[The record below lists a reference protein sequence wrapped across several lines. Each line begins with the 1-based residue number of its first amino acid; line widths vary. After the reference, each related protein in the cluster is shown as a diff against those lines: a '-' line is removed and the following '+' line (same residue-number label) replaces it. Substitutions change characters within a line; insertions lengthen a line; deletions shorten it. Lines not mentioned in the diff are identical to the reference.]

1 MNRSHLWAFLTI
13 ALAMPACSSDGGSA
27 DSADAMTEDS
37 GMSVVDA
44 GPDAAPAQPR
54 LEFSPASFDI
64 PLVGEGERVV
74 RDITLTNA
82 SDASVEITNFGLNVA
97 TGTAVLVYG
106 SRRIIG
112 ITADDT
118 DTFPYPVAIEAG
130 DTLLL
135 SVEYTLGA
143 GEPSGEVTI
152 EGNFE
157 AGTISIPIRSFSSV
171 GTISAEPT
179 AIDFGRVRA
188 NTTSTRTVTV
198 TNTGETVLNVRDIQ
212 KDNNIYVSLS
222 ISGTDPVS
230 MPAVYEDP
238 DGDGEPGLAPGASFA
253 IDVTFAPTR
262 EGTQRSLLIIDSDD
276 PINPE
281 IRIPMVGN
289 ESEGCIL
296 VSAES
301 LNWTGELGTPTS
313 SPELTVSNCGDGPLY
328 IDRIGLTPGTADV
341 LTLNDEGYLGS
352 PSKWPRAAT
361 RCCYKRCL
369 RPSLQGVIGATFR
382 SSQMIRCKPTSSY
395 R

>member
-1 MNRSHLWAFLTI
+1 M
-13 ALAMPACSSDGGSA
+13 
-27 DSADAMTEDS
+27 
-37 GMSVVDA
+37 VDA
-44 GPDAAPAQPR
+44 GPDAAPAQAR

-82 SDASVEITNFGLNVA
+82 SDVSVEITNFGLNVA

-112 ITADDT
+112 ITADGT

-152 EGNFE
+152 EGNFD
-157 AGTISIPIRSFSSV
+157 GGLISVPIRAFSSV
-171 GTISAEPT
+171 GTISTEPSEVN
-179 AIDFGRVRA
+179 FGRVQED
-188 NTTSTRTVTV
+188 TMSTQSVTV
-198 TNTGETVLNVRDIQ
+198 TNTGETVLNIRDIQ
-212 KDNNIYVSLS
+212 KDSNIYFSLAVG
-222 ISGTDPVS
+222 GTDPIS
-230 MPAVYEDP
+230 MPSVYEDP

-276 PINPE
+276 PLNPE

-296 VSAES
+296 ASAES
-301 LNWTGELGTPTS
+301 LTWSGALGMATP

-328 IDRIGLTPGTADV
+328 IDRIGLTPGTAAV
-341 LTLNDEGYLGS
+341 LTLNEDMLPEFPLELAAGSDPLLLQAVFTPQFARRYRGNIQIISNDPMKANIIIPLTATAACSADTDCEQGY
-352 PSKWPRAAT
+352 
-361 RCCYKRCL
+361 RCQDTEC
-369 RPSLQGVIGATFR
+369 VEI
-382 SSQMIRCKPTSSY
+382 MME
-395 R
+395 